1 MIDSTRLEL
10 VGAACGYYYCRTTFE
25 PGFCLQ
31 QLGCELFLVNNHG
44 SVLII
49 LPTVIS
55 YDQA

>member
-1 MIDSTRLEL
+1 MLL
-10 VGAACGYYYCRTTFE
+10 VGIITVELLLSQA
-25 PGFCLQ
+25 FCLQ
-31 QLGCELFLVNNHG
+31 QLGCELLVNSHG

>member
-31 QLGCELFLVNNHG
+31 QLGCELLVNSHG

>member
-1 MIDSTRLEL
+1 MINSTRLEL

-31 QLGCELFLVNNHG
+31 QLGCELLVNSHG